1 MDHRR
6 TDVRAD
12 SLVIHNNTWVSRS
25 SLNIQ
30 ELIFEISWVA
40 KRDPI
45 AVTLRYR

>member
-30 ELIFEISWVA
+30 ELIFEISWV
-40 KRDPI
+40 
-45 AVTLRYR
+45 TLLGLRVFIS